1 MPKTIAEAR
10 EFLSAATGI
19 LCDWP
24 SAFRKDASDRLQ
36 RGDQSASTAPER
48 LGRWYQRL
56 MRFSDTA
63 YDDFRIELG
72 NVINLEFDGTYA
84 ARYEYATS
92 TIEAGMMDETVF
104 TTVLAAPTMR
114 GTRVVM
120 SPPCLDIKRII
131 GRI

>member
-1 MPKTIAEAR
+1 
-10 EFLSAATGI
+10 
-19 LCDWP
+19 
-24 SAFRKDASDRLQ
+24 
-36 RGDQSASTAPER
+36 
-48 LGRWYQRL
+48 